1 MSTEREQIADE
12 LRRVREGV
20 RERALH
26 NVQTPVHPPVETSNT
41 SPKTSV
47 EAATILPNPLPTR
60 TPRSFPLDPSPPVVP
75 PPRPPDAG
83 AVNASW
89 EVRPRQHPGGLRGF
103 LARLAH
109 RVLSPTLE
117 AQVAFNSR
125 QVQLDNDILAYVDAR
140 IEATHRHYD
149 AILGLHGRHMG
160 EIDERHLILQEEL
173 VAHVHD
179 LVKRIDLV
187 LSEGER
193 GRLSLEFA
201 LRDLR
206 ARLVHIEERL
216 ARG

>member
-1 MSTEREQIADE
+1 VSTEREQIADE

-20 RERALH
+20 RERAPH
-26 NVQTPVHPPVETSNT
+26 ISETSSQTP
-41 SPKTSV
+41 
-47 EAATILPNPLPTR
+47 AILPNPLPTR
-60 TPRSFPLDPSPPVVP
+60 TPRSFPLDPSPSVLP
-75 PPRPPDAG
+75 PPPPPDAA
-83 AVNASW
+83 AVNESW
-89 EVRPRQHPGGLRGF
+89 EVRPPQHPGGLRGF

-109 RVLSPTLE
+109 RLLGPTLE
-117 AQVAFNSR
+117 SQVAFNSR
-125 QVQLDNDILAYVDAR
+125 QVQLDNDILAYVEAR
-140 IEATHRHYD
+140 LEATHRHYD

-193 GRLSLEFA
+193 GRLSLDFA

-206 ARLVHIEERL
+206 ARLLLIEERL
-216 ARG
+216 ARE